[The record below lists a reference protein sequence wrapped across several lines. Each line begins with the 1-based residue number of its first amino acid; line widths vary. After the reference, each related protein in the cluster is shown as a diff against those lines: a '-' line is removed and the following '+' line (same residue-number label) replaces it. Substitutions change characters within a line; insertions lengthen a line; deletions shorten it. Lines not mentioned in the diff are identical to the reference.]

1 MKAVPLPLAGVCV
14 VLLRSPERSAAMAR
28 EVRLFGGQPVV
39 MPLIDFEQ
47 VPGSRELEEA
57 LARLAEG
64 RYQWVVF
71 TSVTA
76 VASLQLHAGAAGEE
90 LTGMLRAGPRIAAA
104 GSVTGEYLAS
114 AGVVAHLVPEGSQ
127 SARGLLDEMP
137 AGPGAV
143 LLPQADIADPALAE
157 GLTAAGWAVDRVTVY
172 RTVDYPAA
180 AAHRLVVPVPAG
192 DGGIPVPI
200 DSRQFRRLTAGKAPV
215 VAVLTSPSSAL
226 RFHAMLEKEAP
237 LGVGA
242 APLVIAIG
250 PSTATAAAGAG
261 LRVDAVASRPTPEG
275 IAEAAVRAVT
285 GGSTAPR
292 NGVFQ

>member
-1 MKAVPLPLAGVCV
+1 MEAGPLPLAGVSV

-28 EVRLFGGQPVV
+28 EVQRLGGEPLV

-47 VPGSRELEEA
+47 APESEDLRRA
-57 LARLAEG
+57 LVRLAEG

-71 TSVTA
+71 PSVTA
-76 VASLQLHAGAAGEE
+76 VASLQLHAGTAGRD
-90 LTGMLRAGPRIAAA
+90 LAGMLHSGPRIAAV
-104 GSVTGEYLAS
+104 GSITGKYLAS
-114 AGVVAHLVPEGSQ
+114 SGVVAHLVPEGSQ
-127 SARGLLDEMP
+127 SARGLLLEMP
-137 AGPGAV
+137 TGPGSI

-157 GLTAAGWAVDRVTVY
+157 GLTAAEWSVDRVTAY

-180 AAHRLVVPVPAG
+180 ATRRLVVPVPAG
-192 DGGIPVPI
+192 DGRIPGSINP
-200 DSRQFRRLTAGKAPV
+200 RQFRRLAAGKAPV
-215 VAVLTSPSSAL
+215 VAVLTSPSNVF

-237 LGVGA
+237 MGSGS
-242 APLVIAIG
+242 APLVVAIG

-261 LRVDAVASRPTPEG
+261 VRVDAVASRPTPEG

-285 GGSTAPR
+285 GRSTAPR